1 MALHCT
7 RGGLSWILGKF
18 LPQKHCPVLAP
29 ASIISG
35 SVSKNLGTWISGGHG
50 SAGGMVELYDPGGI
64 FQPKQFHNSLSYS
77 LRGSYP
83 VTLALDWLW
92 CSVYLLLS
100 TGVSCLP
107 CSTPCFLKTMCGGW
121 MSKVVIFQG
130 ILGDSSQPQE
140 AIAPLLSADQ
150 KRKEQHCLSSC
161 SVILVV
167 IFGLLSCSG
176 FIFLALGL
184 LHIDAVFPPQET
196 EGSSLSPSRRAQ
208 GGAAKEV
215 RQGLC

>member
-18 LPQKHCPVLAP
+18 LPQKNCPVLAP
-29 ASIISG
+29 ASIIPG
-35 SVSKNLGTWISGGHG
+35 SVSKHLRTWISDGRG
-50 SAGGMVELYDPGGI
+50 SAGGMVELYDLGGI
-64 FQPKQFHNSLSYS
+64 FQPIQFHNSLSYG

-83 VTLALDWLW
+83 IARALDWLW

-100 TGVSCLP
+100 TGMSFLP
-107 CSTPCFLKTMCGGW
+107 YSTPCFLKTTCGGW

-130 ILGDSSQPQE
+130 ILEDSSQPQE
-140 AIAPLLSADQ
+140 AVAPLLSADQ

-176 FIFLALGL
+176 FICLALGL
-184 LHIDAVFPPQET
+184 PHTDAVFPPPET
-196 EGSSLSPSRRAQ
+196 EGSSLSPS
-208 GGAAKEV
+208 
-215 RQGLC
+215 